1 MVQILKFLKKKN
13 QKYLVNTII
22 TDCCR
27 LTEQARAQT
36 NDYYFNYLNY
46 SANFGVSCLLFSFK
60 IEDYEVSNVINIRL
74 KYNDL
79 LFVLNYTA

>member
-13 QKYLVNTII
+13 HKLLVNTII

-27 LTEQARAQT
+27 LTEQTRAQT
-36 NDYYFNYLNY
+36 NDYYFNNLNY
-46 SANFGVSCLLFSFK
+46 SAKGGVSCLLFSFK
-60 IEDYEVSNVINIRL
+60 IEDYGVSNVINIRL